1 MDYLN
6 VGQILNTHG
15 LKGELKIRNISDF
28 DRFLPGNTLYI
39 LHDNEH
45 VKVKVKTSRS
55 HQNLYLVSF
64 EGLLDI
70 NLVEKYKGDKIL
82 ISKDDITPLEDGKY
96 YYFEL
101 IDKDV
106 YNQDGIK
113 RGVSTSVIE
122 YPKYDMLEV
131 LVDGKKKLIPFI
143 PEFIISVSDDKIV
156 IKEIEGLL
164 WK

>member
-1 MDYLN
+1 MEFLN

-15 LKGELKIRNISDF
+15 LKGELKIKNISDF
-28 DRFLPGNTLYI
+28 DRFTPGNTLYI
-39 LHDNEH
+39 LHNNEY
-45 VKVKVKTSRS
+45 VKVVVKSSRR
-55 HQNLYLVSF
+55 QQELYLVLF
-64 EGLLDI
+64 ENLLDI

-101 IDKDV
+101 VDKDV
-106 YNQDGIK
+106 YNQDGVK

-143 PEFIISVSDDKIV
+143 PEFIISVLEDKIV

-164 WK
+164 

>member
-1 MDYLN
+1 MEFLN

-15 LKGELKIRNISDF
+15 LKGELKIKNISDF
-28 DRFLPGNTLYI
+28 DRFVAGNTLYI
-39 LHDNEH
+39 LHNNEY
-45 VKVKVKTSRS
+45 VKVVVKSARR
-55 HQNLYLVSF
+55 QQELYLVLF

-82 ISKDDITPLEDGKY
+82 ISKDDITPLDDGKY

-101 IDKDV
+101 IGKDV
-106 YNQDGIK
+106 YNQDNVK

-143 PEFIISVSDDKIV
+143 PEFISDVLEDRII

-164 WK
+164 